1 MRDVNP
7 RGRERFDVSL
17 DGRQIASV
25 VVGAIVVISVVFVLG
40 FSVGKQ
46 MARAE
51 LRPPPGGD
59 ALSALDQPPVVP
71 APAVKDESLT
81 YHDRL
86 VRERPAAAL
95 AEPTR
100 APAPSP
106 SAPPSPPSPPSAPS
120 SAPSSAPEVAAEA
133 APAAP
138 APPPAPASESASADP
153 AAASATRSERPAPVG
168 GWCVQVG
175 AANDRAESDRI
186 AARFERFNP
195 RIVTA
200 VVQGRTWYRVR
211 VGAFETK
218 AAAEKYLKDLS
229 RETGA
234 KGFVTSNP

>member
-7 RGRERFDVSL
+7 RGRERFDLSL

-25 VVGAIVVISVVFVLG
+25 VVGAIVVLSVVFVLG

-46 MARAE
+46 VARAE

-59 ALSALDQPPVVP
+59 ALSALDQPPVAP
-71 APAVKDESLT
+71 APSVKDESLT

-86 VRERPAAAL
+86 VRERPAAAP
-95 AEPTR
+95 AEPAR
-100 APAPSP
+100 VPAPAPT
-106 SAPPSPPSPPSAPS
+106 
-120 SAPSSAPEVAAEA
+120 A
-133 APAAP
+133 APTPDSP
-138 APPPAPASESASADP
+138 APPPAPATTPAESPARTPEAAPAPADP
-153 AAASATRSERPAPVG
+153 VAASATPRERPAPAG
-168 GWCVQVG
+168 AWCVQVG
-175 AANDRAESDRI
+175 AANDRAESERI
-186 AARFERFNP
+186 AARFERFDP
-195 RIVTA
+195 RIVSA